1 MSRPFVRGAC
11 PRLAA
16 PMETGDGLLARI
28 VPAGPMP
35 LKALARLCTAA
46 RTHGNGLV
54 EVTARGSLQIRGLTQ
69 GSAPLFAS
77 AVESLGIPLCGD
89 VPVVASP
96 LPDDPTALIDVQA
109 LAAEL
114 RNAIAARGLVL
125 APKVSVTVDG
135 GGALH
140 LDALAADIRVRA
152 VSTADGLRLDIA
164 LAGDGATATP
174 LGTVAP
180 DEACEAV
187 SCLLAV
193 IAAHGPEARS
203 ADVLRSCG
211 LAAFRNAIRTRIES
225 GALPPTRLPAV
236 VVGTH
241 SLEGDLYAVGVGLT
255 FGYAQADTLNALTE
269 SARVL
274 DARWARP
281 APDRTLMFGPFQR
294 TRVKAIRDE
303 ARRFG
308 LAVEAADPRRR
319 IVACPGAPSCASGLI
334 ASRRLAAEIAEE
346 VEFAGAGIALHVSGC
361 AKGCAHPF
369 PAPLTVIG
377 TAQGAGL
384 VRNAT
389 ARAAPSYYVDEAD
402 VAAAVDEFSIREAA
416 DA

>member
-1 MSRPFVRGAC
+1 MSRPLVRGAC
-11 PRLAA
+11 PRLSA
-16 PMETGDGLLARI
+16 PMQTGDGLLARI

-46 RTHGNGLV
+46 RTYGNGVV

-69 GSAPLFAS
+69 ELAPLFAS
-77 AVESLGIPLCGD
+77 TVEGLGIPLCGD

-96 LPDDPTALIDVQA
+96 LPDHPTDLIDVQA

-114 RNAIAARGLVL
+114 CDAIAARGLVL

-140 LDALAADIRVRA
+140 LDALTADIRVRA
-152 VSTADGLRLDIA
+152 VSAADGLRLQIA

-174 LGTVAP
+174 LGTIAL
-180 DEACEAV
+180 DEAGDAI

-203 ADVLRSCG
+203 ADVLRGRG
-211 LAAFRNAIRTRIES
+211 LAAFRNATRTRIEFE
-225 GALPPTRLPAV
+225 ALPPTRLPAV
-236 VVGTH
+236 MVGTH
-241 SLEGDLYAVGVGLT
+241 SLKGDLYVVGVGLA
-255 FGYAQADTLNALTE
+255 FGHTQAGTLNALTE

-274 DARWARP
+274 GAHWARP
-281 APDRTLMFGPFQR
+281 VPDRTLMFGPFQR

-308 LAVEAADPRRR
+308 FAVEAADPRRR

-334 ASRRLAAEIAEE
+334 ASRRLCGGDRGGGGVRRRRHRPACLGLCQGLRASLSCPAHRYWHRARRG
-346 VEFAGAGIALHVSGC
+346 VRTQLHD
-361 AKGCAHPF
+361 
-369 PAPLTVIG
+369 
-377 TAQGAGL
+377 
-384 VRNAT
+384 
-389 ARAAPSYYVDEAD
+389 ARRTIVLCE
-402 VAAAVDEFSIREAA
+402 
-416 DA
+416 